1 MAAAFAELRSFSAAL
16 RLAAVFHF
24 VAGAAGLAAVRDTE
38 IRADLGL
45 LRRSRRTAG
54 CPPHV
59 PPELMGPW
67 RPGVN
72 DDGGANLCVDGRLVP
87 QLYVLG
93 EPKAGTTS
101 LSWDLMGAGVET
113 LGVSLR
119 KTEREKPEDYC
130 YKEMHYF
137 DGMLRWD
144 RVHEEGPTGFNQER
158 QAWLDLWQPCQSTK
172 RRVLADFTPSNM
184 PIVTRPWPSL
194 YKGARAW
201 ESADMDLPSLLPRF
215 YGQLAGKVVFVIL
228 LREPLSLFQSLWYC
242 CMGGVKNTERFQMA
256 LDSHLKSV
264 SGDISQS
271 EAWLWRLLFARH
283 LEGWLE
289 NFEASQFVVVPYRQ
303 YIEGNKDAVCQ
314 SISAKLSF
322 NIDCNSHGKP
332 ASHRFNKPGA
342 EEEEEQEH
350 PTIEHDTTPE
360 MRERFHNLMAV
371 ENARLALDLANAQS
385 KGMVLAGYNGTQG
398 SKEEVFQWLKD
409 NW

>member
-1 MAAAFAELRSFSAAL
+1 MAVASAGVLGFLPALQLAVVIHFVTGAASFAAL
-16 RLAAVFHF
+16 AM
-24 VAGAAGLAAVRDTE
+24 RDTD
-38 IRADLGL
+38 RRGGLNLLG
-45 LRRSRRTAG
+45 RSRRMAD

-59 PPELMGPW
+59 PPEKLGPW
-67 RPGVN
+67 KPGVN
-72 DDGGANLCVDGRLVP
+72 DEARANLCVNGRLVP

-101 LSWDLMGAGVET
+101 LSWDLMGAGVES
-113 LGVSLR
+113 LGASLR
-119 KTEREKPEDYC
+119 RAKRERPDAYC

-137 DGMLRWD
+137 DSMLRWD
-144 RVHEEGPTGFNQER
+144 RVHGPGFDQER

-194 YKGARAW
+194 YTGARAW
-201 ESADMDLPSLLPRF
+201 EKPYMDLPSLLPRF
-215 YGQLAGKVVFVIL
+215 YGQSAGKLVFVIL

-264 SGDISQS
+264 SGDISKS

-303 YIEGNKDAVCQ
+303 YTEGRGDAVCQ
-314 SISAKLSF
+314 SISAKLNFS
-322 NIDCNSHGKP
+322 IDCDSHGKP
-332 ASHRFNKPGA
+332 ASHRFNKPG
-342 EEEEEQEH
+342 EEAH
-350 PTIEHDTTPE
+350 PTVEHDTTPE
-360 MRERFHNLMAV
+360 LRERFHNLMAV
-371 ENARLALDLANAQS
+371 ENARLALDLATASS

-398 SKEEVFQWLKD
+398 SKAEVYQWLKS